1 MKPFLPTFLLF
12 FTLIICRAQN
22 QEQLLLQAYR
32 SHSSEKLEQFF
43 DKWVQE
49 TPPLSVAAFQKLGGA
64 VQNVYMLFQQF
75 YNPKE
80 IQRVGG
86 SEWGNDI
93 YKKAKYFL
101 LQDMIRFAI
110 VDTLD
115 KDILLQKE
123 YARLAK
129 ESNITID
136 SVIRQYKA
144 DPKLA
149 INLFVEWPTAKKL
162 ETIEHFRP
170 RVSFQSPK
178 TIVLIAEY
186 DSLLNR
192 FLGSSHF
199 PLGSGNIMS
208 PAVSK
213 GESANRQKFL
223 ENCIKVW
230 YGHWGGYWQLH
241 TYPLVNSIIFDKSLN
256 HALVNFRM
264 VYEGGYAYF
273 KKVNGTWT
281 LVEAK
286 RTWIE

>member
-1 MKPFLPTFLLF
+1 MKHWLT
-12 FTLIICRAQN
+12 TLILFLTLNHSWGQK
-22 QEQLLLQAYR
+22 QDDLLLQAYKAR
-32 SHSSEKLEQFF
+32 SSQKLQIFF
-43 DKWVQE
+43 DQWMQE
-49 TPPLSVAAFQKLGGA
+49 TPALSSADIEKSDDTVR
-64 VQNVYMLFQQF
+64 NVYLLFQQF
-75 YNPKE
+75 YNPIE
-80 IQRVGG
+80 IQRIGG

-101 LQDMIRFAI
+101 LQDKIRFAF

-115 KDILLQKE
+115 KEILLQKE

-136 SVIRQYKA
+136 SAIRYSKKDGNFA
-144 DPKLA
+144 MN
-149 INLFVEWPTAKKL
+149 IFVEWPAPKQY

-192 FLGSSHF
+192 FLGGSHY
-199 PLGSGNIMS
+199 PLGHGNIMS
-208 PAVSK
+208 PAVSS

-223 ENCIKVW
+223 EHCIKIW

-241 TYPLVNSIIFDKSLN
+241 TYPTVNSIVFDKSLS
-256 HALVNFRM
+256 HALINYRM

-273 KKVNGTWT
+273 KKIDDTWT
-281 LVEAK
+281 LIEAK